1 MQTLIVWLLDGKEL
15 RFKNVKNFKENSY
28 RLLFEY
34 DHLGFRMNTCID
46 KVKILGHSIGRDNFR
61 SELDGL
67 VDKL

>member
-1 MQTLIVWLLDGKEL
+1 MQMLIVWLLDGTEL
-15 RFKNVKNFKENSY
+15 RFKNVKNFEESSY

-34 DHLGFRMNTCID
+34 DHLGFRMSTYID
-46 KVKILGHSIGRDNFR
+46 RDKILDHSVGRNNFR